1 MDNKTRKGKHLGTK
15 PTYMQRMMKNHTA
28 IIGLI
33 ITLSLVFVA
42 ILAPWI
48 APYDPV
54 DAELPDRL
62 SPPQLIT
69 CLTNLLGFQGG
80 NHPRQTGG
88 RVYLLGADEQGRDI
102 LSRLIYGSRTSLRVG
117 VVAVSIALVAGLVLG
132 TCSGYYGGRL
142 DTIIMRAMDILLAFP
157 AIVLAIAIMTIFE
170 KPSINNAMIA
180 IGIVNIPRY
189 ARVVRGAVL
198 STKQNEYV
206 EAVKALGA
214 SNLRIIF
221 KHVLPNCLAPIIVYS
236 TLGVATAI
244 LEAAALSFLGL
255 GSQPPTPD
263 WGAMLADGR
272 EYLMEAWHVSTF
284 PGIAIVVTVLGFNML
299 GDGLRDVMDPH
310 LKY

>member
-1 MDNKTRKGKHLGTK
+1 MYNRAEKREHLGRRH
-15 PTYMQRMMKNHTA
+15 TYLRRILKNRTA
-28 IIGLI
+28 VIGFI

-48 APYDPV
+48 APYDPT

-62 SPPQLIT
+62 SPPQIT
-69 CLTNLLGFQGG
+69 TYLRCLLGLGEAPPNQV
-80 NHPRQTGG
+80 GG

-117 VVAVSIALVAGLVLG
+117 VVAVSIALVAGLMLG

-170 KPSINNAMIA
+170 KPSINNAMVA

-189 ARVVRGAVL
+189 ARVVRGSVL

-214 SNLRIIF
+214 GDLRIIF
-221 KHVLPNCLAPIIVYS
+221 KHVLPNCLAPIVVYS
-236 TLGVATAI
+236 TLGIATAI

-272 EYLMEAWHVSTF
+272 EYLIEAWHVSTF
-284 PGIAIVVTVLGFNML
+284 PGVAIVISVLGFNML